1 EQLRTRLAP
10 DHGLQL
16 ADELRVGSWA
26 DARADH
32 VMGRL
37 DVRDPVADRCAR
49 RLLERPRPRL
59 DRLHGGTQ
67 ETHPLD
73 VRRLPAHV
81 LGAHVHHALEPEPRA
96 GGRGRDAVLTGPG
109 LGDDPAL
116 PEPPGE
122 DDLTERVVDLVR
134 AGVVQVLALEVDPP
148 AGCEPLNQRDRRRAT
163 DVRPAELV
171 QLRAI
176 GGVVLGLLPSGGQ
189 LLECGDQRLGDVP
202 APVLAKGLLQRRQPR
217 AASTYARTR
226 AWSLMPGANSSD
238 EEAST
243 AQGRTAAIA
252 SATLSG
258 PRPPARTMRPSAV
271 ARLAA
276 RCQCV
281 GSSSPQGRSRSR
293 ATGSP
298 CRKS

>member
-1 EQLRTRLAP
+1 MEHAGAPGAERRCACCLDSDEADVVVEEGGEHADRVRPAADARDDGFRKRALRLEQLRARLAP

-32 VMGRL
+32 VVGRL

-49 RLLERPRPRL
+49 RLLERPRARL
-59 DRLHGGTQ
+59 DRLHGGAE

-96 GGRGRDAVLTGPG
+96 GGRGRDAVLAGPR

-122 DDLTERVVDLVR
+122 DDLSERVVDLVR

-148 AGCEPLNQRDRRRAT
+148 AGCEPLHQRDR
-163 DVRPAELV
+163 
-171 QLRAI
+171 
-176 GGVVLGLLPSGGQ
+176 
-189 LLECGDQRLGDVP
+189 
-202 APVLAKGLLQRRQPR
+202 
-217 AASTYARTR
+217 
-226 AWSLMPGANSSD
+226 
-238 EEAST
+238 
-243 AQGRTAAIA
+243 
-252 SATLSG
+252 
-258 PRPPARTMRPSAV
+258 
-271 ARLAA
+271 
-276 RCQCV
+276 
-281 GSSSPQGRSRSR
+281 
-293 ATGSP
+293 
-298 CRKS
+298 